1 MKIAPRIPPWNRCD
15 DGSSGSQLGWSHIP
29 SGVKELVL
37 ASKDDKLLDMHK
49 IFTEFYPRCSDVL
62 QTHATETNGI
72 KKTYDWNLPLS
83 IRAAYVISGDL
94 YLEGQT
100 LYSARMV
107 FFAALMHE
115 CMSTRN
121 KVLDVIVEHKYEDM
135 TAEVFA
141 HIHRVV
147 VNTETAN
154 LLLDFIREMHPNRG

>member
-15 DGSSGSQLGWSHIP
+15 DGSSGSELGWSNIP

-37 ASKDDKLLDMHK
+37 ASEDDELLDLHK
-49 IFTEFYPRCSDVL
+49 IFTEFYPRCSDIL
-62 QTHATETNGI
+62 QADDYMKE
-72 KKTYDWNLPLS
+72 TYDWNLPLS

-141 HIHRVV
+141 HIHRAV

-154 LLLDFIREMHPNRG
+154 LLLDFIREMHPSDGHRS